1 VTGTSL
7 LGGGSGVESVSL
19 DGIPAL
25 EILEESETAISFRAG
40 VTDGAR
46 TGDIVVVADT
56 GAVIVQ
62 PDAWE
67 YLEPAN
73 VSDVSPSSG
82 QVGTEVVVTGER
94 LLAGG
99 STVVSASLAGVDVA
113 SIDSSSDS
121 KVELVANA
129 SSSGVGDLIMVSD
142 SGGIVHAVNAWTY
155 LEEGSISSITPDS
168 GLAGM
173 YATIVGERLRGGGGE
188 VVQVEIAGVPIV
200 TLVSENDTVVV
211 VRPGVA
217 DEGLSHVVITSDSGA
232 IVTGENLFTYD
243 TPGEISS
250 VTPGSGQFNTYV
262 SITGDGMRTGGN
274 NIVKVELAGVEATLL
289 SQNDTHITVIA
300 AASSGFDGDEVRLFL
315 DTGVELARSGV
326 WFYQTEGVIDTVTP
340 ENGQQGTKVTLAGS
354 SLLANGSS
362 IVRVDLAGLDAEIDS
377 DANDEIVVIAG
388 DGDAGAG
395 DIVLYADTQATITL
409 SDGFTYLTKGAVA
422 SVEPSSGQVGT
433 EVVIRGE
440 RLRGGGSEVASVTLG
455 GVEVASIG
463 TENDTFVQ
471 VAAAAGDESG
481 SAEDVVLTADTGAVI
496 TASEAWSFIKEGAID
511 TVSPGGGQGGTAV
524 TIFGTG
530 MLGGGSSVASIS
542 LVGVPCADASG
553 NDTVAYCNAQSGT
566 AGSGDVIIVSDT
578 GAIVTAEDGFVYASD
593 GEISSVTPDAGQA
606 GTYVTIRG
614 STMLGG
620 GEAVEL
626 VRLAG
631 VAISAISDGANDT
644 LIVVRPGSGSE
655 GAGDVDVVSD
665 TGSVVTLADGWT
677 YNEASSIDKVQPSSG
692 QAGTEVTISGSL
704 LFGAEGGNEVVSVT
718 FSGVEAEVTTGDS
731 ETNVVAIVAS
741 GSAGQGDVV
750 VTADSGA
757 TATAT
762 NGWEYIAEGEIEDVS
777 PAFGQ
782 VGTIVVLTGSNL
794 LGGGDNITTATL
806 AGVEATVSEE
816 SNDRVVLVA
825 ASADA
830 ATGSVKLVANTGA
843 VVEIDGAWEYRTAGV
858 IEVVTPDNGQ
868 VYNSITIFGTSLRGH
883 GQNVSQVSLAGVD
896 ATIDFENDTMV
907 VVIPGEGGEATGDVI
922 LTSLSGATV
931 ILEDSFTYNAVGSI
945 DSIQPT
951 SGQVGT
957 IVTVFGSDL
966 RSQTSRVASVTLGGV
981 HASDILSE
989 NDTVVTFIAGEG
1001 PTANTEVDVVVI
1013 ADTGTTITLEGGFTY
1028 LAPGTIEDVDPSEGR
1043 AGAEVTIFG
1052 FNMCGGGTQ
1061 IVEVT
1066 LVGLAADLDVADNC
1080 GRITVTANDYGANAT
1095 GDVAVKSDTGSVI
1108 TAVDAFTYLA
1118 EGSITS
1124 VVPNAGTSNAN
1135 EDPVVIK
1142 GSRLLG
1148 GGERIATVE
1157 FAGVEGFVVSS
1168 SDTEVQARP
1177 FEGPDGGG
1185 AGDVVLTS
1193 DTGVVVRAPGAWT
1206 YSSINSITPDSG
1218 QRGTVVDITGVAL
1231 FAGGS
1236 EVDEV
1241 RLGGVIVSNVVS
1253 ANETHI
1259 RVIPGTENVV
1269 EDHWQR
1275 SDYPRQRTVG
1285 HCRRC
1290 MDLPHSW
1297 HNPVDRA
1304 RQGPA
1309 EHDGHAAGDQSAR
1322 LRHRRERCHARWR
1335 VCRVDQLPER
1345 HVH

>member
-1 VTGTSL
+1 VL
-7 LGGGSGVESVSL
+7 
-19 DGIPAL
+19 
-25 EILEESETAISFRAG
+25 G
-40 VTDGAR
+40 VTNYNDSFVVVQASSGSVG
-46 TGDIVVVADT
+46 TGDIILTADT
-56 GAVIVQ
+56 GALTSKRNAWTYDTEGSIDTIE
-62 PDAWE
+62 PD
-67 YLEPAN
+67 
-73 VSDVSPSSG
+73 SG
-82 QVGTEVVVTGER
+82 QYGTYVQISGSELRGGGNAVVY
-94 LLAGG
+94 
-99 STVVSASLAGVDVA
+99 ASLAGVMAEIVNESSTDVW
-113 SIDSSSDS
+113 
-121 KVELVANA
+121 VRPGP
-129 SSSGVGDLIMVSD
+129 SSSGTG
-142 SGGIVHAVNAWTY
+142 
-155 LEEGSISSITPDS
+155 
-168 GLAGM
+168 
-173 YATIVGERLRGGGGE
+173 
-188 VVQVEIAGVPIV
+188 
-200 TLVSENDTVVV
+200 
-211 VRPGVA
+211 
-217 DEGLSHVVITSDSGA
+217 HVILTSDSGA
-232 IVTGENLFTYD
+232 TITEENGFTYD
-243 TPGEISS
+243 EPSAIERITPTFGQQNTEISIFGSGLRGKSTAVIS
-250 VTPGSGQFNTYV
+250 VTLSNLDAT
-262 SITGDGMRTGGN
+262 
-274 NIVKVELAGVEATLL
+274 IV
-289 SQNDTHITVIA
+289 SQNDTVIVVNAANSGDNSGSDIIVTASNGAITLGENLWTYV
-300 AASSGFDGDEVRLFL
+300 S
-315 DTGVELARSGV
+315 
-326 WFYQTEGVIDTVTP
+326 EGVIDTVTP

-644 LIVVRPGSGSE
+644 LIVVRPGSGTE

-1013 ADTGTTITLEGGFTY
+1013 ADTGTEI
-1028 LAPGTIEDVDPSEGR
+1028 
-1043 AGAEVTIFG
+1043 
-1052 FNMCGGGTQ
+1052 
-1061 IVEVT
+1061 T
-1066 LVGLAADLDVADNC
+1066 LVG
-1080 GRITVTANDYGANAT
+1080 
-1095 GDVAVKSDTGSVI
+1095 
-1108 TAVDAFTYLA
+1108 
-1118 EGSITS
+1118 
-1124 VVPNAGTSNAN
+1124 
-1135 EDPVVIK
+1135 
-1142 GSRLLG
+1142 
-1148 GGERIATVE
+1148 
-1157 FAGVEGFVVSS
+1157 
-1168 SDTEVQARP
+1168 
-1177 FEGPDGGG
+1177 
-1185 AGDVVLTS
+1185 
-1193 DTGVVVRAPGAWT
+1193 
-1206 YSSINSITPDSG
+1206 
-1218 QRGTVVDITGVAL
+1218 
-1231 FAGGS
+1231 
-1236 EVDEV
+1236 
-1241 RLGGVIVSNVVS
+1241 
-1253 ANETHI
+1253 
-1259 RVIPGTENVV
+1259 
-1269 EDHWQR
+1269 
-1275 SDYPRQRTVG
+1275 
-1285 HCRRC
+1285 
-1290 MDLPHSW
+1290 
-1297 HNPVDRA
+1297 
-1304 RQGPA
+1304 
-1309 EHDGHAAGDQSAR
+1309 
-1322 LRHRRERCHARWR
+1322 
-1335 VCRVDQLPER
+1335 
-1345 HVH
+1345 